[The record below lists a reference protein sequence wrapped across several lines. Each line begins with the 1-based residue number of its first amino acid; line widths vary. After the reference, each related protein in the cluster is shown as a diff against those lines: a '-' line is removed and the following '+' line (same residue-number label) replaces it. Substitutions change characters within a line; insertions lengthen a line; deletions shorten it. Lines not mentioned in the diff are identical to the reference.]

1 MATLSTI
8 SHADVDDVQ
17 AAAELVV
24 ETHLRLSE
32 WLRIGMTLDTIDQF
46 VADTI
51 GSLGG
56 RSCFLG
62 YRVPR
67 LPPFPS
73 HACLS
78 VDDCVVHGHAGSQD
92 NPLVE
97 GQLLKIDIG
106 IEFNGWIGDAAW
118 TYAIGVPTPDAETL
132 MQCGKEAIR
141 RGIEQMQPGT
151 MLINWARAV
160 QDCVEKEQG
169 LHLIR
174 GYGGHGI
181 GRTLH
186 GAPFISN
193 TLPTR
198 PGEWADAF
206 LTWEPGMV
214 VAVEPMIATGTG
226 QTYQEPGAW
235 PIKTSDGS
243 LSVHYEHDILITED
257 GPRILTAGLTEIED
271 VILRT

>member
-8 SHADVDDVQ
+8 SQADVDDVQ
-17 AAAELVV
+17 AAADLVV

-32 WLRIGMTLDTIDQF
+32 WLRIGMTLDTIDLF
-46 VADTI
+46 VAETI
-51 GSLGG
+51 DGQGG

-62 YRVPR
+62 YRIPR

-78 VDDCVVHGHAGSQD
+78 VDDCVVHGHAGSHD
-92 NPLVE
+92 SPLAE

-193 TLPTR
+193 ILPTR

-257 GPRILTAGLTEIED
+257 GPRILTAGLAEIED